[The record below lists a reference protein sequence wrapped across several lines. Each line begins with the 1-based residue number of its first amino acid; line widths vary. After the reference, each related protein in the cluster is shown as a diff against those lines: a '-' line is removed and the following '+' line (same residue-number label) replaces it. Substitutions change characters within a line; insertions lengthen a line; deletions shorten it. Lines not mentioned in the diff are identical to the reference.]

1 MALDFACKQL
11 QVKSECSSYT
21 CIIFLFY
28 LWNEL
33 HVLYLRSYAKTCKRT
48 ISSVLFWQC
57 TPVKEYKISW
67 ILHCDNI
74 FVGLT
79 IKVSHCTYMGLYSHL
94 CWFCLLAPLLW
105 HTPGVWETS
114 SCPNVS
120 LSLLSVLTEPLQW
133 LLFCGKKC
141 SQFFIMFYKN

>member
-21 CIIFLFY
+21 CIFFLFY

-33 HVLYLRSYAKTCKRT
+33 LYLRSYAKTCKRT
-48 ISSVLFWQC
+48 ISSFLFWHC

-67 ILHCDNI
+67 TLHYDNI

-79 IKVSHCTYMGLYSHL
+79 IKVSHCTYSGLYSHL
-94 CWFCLLAPLLW
+94 HWFCRLAPLLR
-105 HTPGVWETS
+105 HTPGVREPS
-114 SCPNVS
+114 SYTHVS
-120 LSLLSVLTEPLQW
+120 WSLLGVLTEPLQW
-133 LLFCGKKC
+133 LLFVREKI
-141 SQFFIMFYKN
+141 FTILTMFLKN